1 MASILIVDDQADIR
15 RVLTRLVRL
24 AGHDALDLPGGP
36 EALAHLARHVPD
48 LILLDVMMPDVDG
61 FDVLRAVRAD
71 PRTARVPVVM
81 FSAVSAEEMIE
92 RARAEGA
99 NDYWIKGAISA
110 ESLCAGIA
118 EHLAR
123 ADRSSS
129 DSGRGGGSLAAD
141 GLNSAAPV

>member
-1 MASILIVDDQADIR
+1 MASILIVDDQADNPAR
-15 RVLTRLVRL
+15 ADPARA
-24 AGHDALDLPGGP
+24 AGRARHGRPGG
-36 EALAHLARHVPD
+36 AGRRRLTHLARHVPD

-99 NDYWIKGAISA
+99 NDYWIKGAIGA

-118 EHLAR
+118 EHLAATGR
-123 ADRSSS
+123 A
-129 DSGRGGGSLAAD
+129 LATN
-141 GLNSAAPV
+141 GWNSVAPA

>member
-24 AGHDALDLPGGP
+24 AGHDAVDLPGGP
-36 EALAHLARHVPD
+36 EALAHLARHIPD

-61 FDVLRAVRAD
+61 FDVLRSVRAD
-71 PRTARVPVVM
+71 PRTARVPVIM
-81 FSAVSAEEMIE
+81 FSAVSGEDMIE

-110 ESLCAGIA
+110 ESLCGGIA
-118 EHLAR
+118 AHLAR
-123 ADRSSS
+123 AGRRS
-129 DSGRGGGSLAAD
+129 GGSALAPD

>member
-1 MASILIVDDQADIR
+1 VDAQADTR
-15 RVLTRLVRL
+15 RVLPRLVRL

-61 FDVLRAVRAD
+61 FDVLRSVRAD

-81 FSAVSAEEMIE
+81 FSAVSAEELIE

-118 EHLAR
+118 EHLAG
-123 ADRSSS
+123 ADRGGSSS
-129 DSGRGGGSLAAD
+129 GGGSLAAD
-141 GLNSAAPV
+141 GLNSAASV

>member
-15 RVLTRLVRL
+15 RVLTRLVRM
-24 AGHDALDLPGGP
+24 AGHDAVDLPGGP
-36 EALAHLARHVPD
+36 EALAHLARQVPD

-110 ESLCAGIA
+110 ESLCAGIM
-118 EHLAR
+118 EHLNQA
-123 ADRSSS
+123 A
-129 DSGRGGGSLAAD
+129 RGGGGSSVGAN
-141 GLNSAAPV
+141 GLKSHAPV

>member
-24 AGHDALDLPGGP
+24 AGHDAVDLPGGP
-36 EALAHLARHVPD
+36 EALAHLARHIPD
-48 LILLDVMMPDVDG
+48 LILLDVMMPDIDG

-110 ESLCAGIA
+110 ESLCAGII
-118 EHLAR
+118 EHLGQG
-123 ADRSSS
+123 S
-129 DSGRGGGSLAAD
+129 RGGGGSSVGAN
-141 GLNSAAPV
+141 GLKSWAPL